1 MRLDHLLSRERA
13 RKRKRKRRRPEVERG
28 GGVRPRSERRK
39 ASESEPE
46 RRRAPQDRA
55 ETLQKTCIVFR
66 DRLKRTLKTAQRRE
80 AKKGKKKFESTQ
92 GRGERLWRGG
102 ATRNWGKSRPVRE
115 TRSQDRGERSS
126 KKGHREDAKAPSAEE
141 GRGKLR
147 EATRSRKR
155 ALIRGYPNGG
165 TRRG

>member
-28 GGVRPRSERRK
+28 GGKSPKREKEGERKRAGAAESAAGQSRNLAEDLNRFQGPPETHLENRTTQRSE
-39 ASESEPE
+39 E
-46 RRRAPQDRA
+46 
-55 ETLQKTCIVFR
+55 
-66 DRLKRTLKTAQRRE
+66 
-80 AKKGKKKFESTQ
+80 GKEEVRIDPGK
-92 GRGERLWRGG
+92 GERLWRGG